1 MNRRRSKFGR
11 RDRGRDDAGRDRK
24 RVKGIRGGPVER
36 SAAGGQSARGA
47 DNLHAKSEQTR
58 ERPAGKHDRASGD
71 STQSSAS
78 GGGGR
83 AKRPF
88 GGDASGSAGQR
99 FGGNAGDKAG
109 RGFGGSAGS
118 RGGRRFGGDASGST
132 ERRFG
137 GNAGDKAG
145 RGFGGSAG
153 SRGGRRFGGKSGGA
167 AGRRFGGKTGG
178 TGGRSGRGPSGG
190 RTAGDTVIS
199 AGGLVEGK
207 VSAHRAGYGFLRV
220 EGASDSIFLP
230 PREMRGLM
238 HGDRAL
244 VRVSRDASDRWLGEV
259 EGVVARG
266 VNAFLGTVEVHGRSA
281 WVTAADRRLQLR
293 CTVAP
298 ADLNGARNG
307 DWVIAQIT
315 RHASNGTPPQ
325 ARVQKRLDPDRPV
338 ELSTESAIARFELP
352 CEFSAAA
359 LREAQAFGDKVDP
372 REVASRV
379 DLRDMP
385 LVTIDGED
393 ARDFDD
399 AVYAEPHPAGFRL
412 VVAIAD
418 VSHYVRPSTAIDAA
432 AVERGTSVYFPTRV
446 LPMLPTA
453 LSDHLCSLAPKVDRL
468 CFVADMIITKQGA
481 LKSATFYPAT
491 MRSAARLTY
500 TLAND
505 ALFEGKPAARNE
517 IGSLLDKLMV
527 LVEVYRALYKARSRR
542 GALEFDAAE
551 AEFVID
557 SAERVRAIELRVR
570 NDAHRLIEECMICAN
585 VAVARE
591 LEKSKTPS
599 LYRVHG
605 EPEEQKVER
614 LVGVLASL
622 NIDARLPEK
631 ITTRDLQAITSRLK
645 DTHDRPFIE
654 SLIVRAMPQA
664 IYQPE
669 NIGHFGL
676 ALTQYA
682 HFTSPIRRYPD
693 LVVHRTLKAL
703 IGDKSGAAVRY
714 DGTQLAV
721 MGESTSRLEK
731 RADEADR
738 YVATFL
744 KCTYLRERI
753 GQTFR
758 GLITTVVEFGCFVQI
773 LDAGVDGLLH
783 VDTLRD
789 DQYAMSDDGHAWI
802 GRRNRRQLRTG
813 NHISVI
819 VTAVNPIEGLIDLE
833 LAGDAENDAD
843 GDDADEARRSDD
855 RL

>member
-1 MNRRRSKFGR
+1 
-11 RDRGRDDAGRDRK
+11 
-24 RVKGIRGGPVER
+24 V
-36 SAAGGQSARGA
+36 
-47 DNLHAKSEQTR
+47 L
-58 ERPAGKHDRASGD
+58 
-71 STQSSAS
+71 
-78 GGGGR
+78 
-83 AKRPF
+83 
-88 GGDASGSAGQR
+88 
-99 FGGNAGDKAG
+99 
-109 RGFGGSAGS
+109 
-118 RGGRRFGGDASGST
+118 
-132 ERRFG
+132 
-137 GNAGDKAG
+137 
-145 RGFGGSAG
+145 
-153 SRGGRRFGGKSGGA
+153 
-167 AGRRFGGKTGG
+167 
-178 TGGRSGRGPSGG
+178 
-190 RTAGDTVIS
+190 S
-199 AGGLVEGK
+199 AGGLVEGT

-220 EGASDSIFLP
+220 EGATDSVFLP

-238 HGDRAL
+238 HGDRAR
-244 VRVSRDASDRWLGEV
+244 VRVSRDSSDRWLGEV

-266 VNAFLGTVEVHGRSA
+266 VNAFLGTLEMHGRAA

-293 CTVAP
+293 CSVAP
-298 ADLNGARNG
+298 ADLSGARDG

-315 RHASNGTPPQ
+315 RHASGSQPAQ
-325 ARVQKRLDPDRPV
+325 ARVRKRLDPDRPV

-352 CEFSAAA
+352 HEFSAAA

-372 REVASRV
+372 REVAARADIR
-379 DLRDMP
+379 DLP
-385 LVTIDGED
+385 LVTIDGDD

-412 VVAIAD
+412 LVAIAD
-418 VSHYVRPSTAIDAA
+418 VSHYVRPGTALDAG

-446 LPMLPTA
+446 LPMLPHG

-468 CFVADMIITKQGA
+468 CFVADMIVTKQGA

-491 MRSAARLTY
+491 MRSAYRLTY
-500 TLAND
+500 TLANE
-505 ALFEGKPAARNE
+505 ALFKGTAAARNE
-517 IGSLLDKLMV
+517 LGPLLDKLTV
-527 LVEVYRALYKARSRR
+527 LVDVYRALYKARSRR
-542 GALEFDAAE
+542 GALDFDAAE

-570 NDAHRLIEECMICAN
+570 NDAHRLIEECMILAN

-591 LEKSKTPS
+591 LEKTKTPT

-614 LVGVLASL
+614 LVGALASL
-622 NIDARLPEK
+622 NIDAHLPEK
-631 ITTRDLQAITSRLK
+631 ITTRDLQAITKRLR

-664 IYQPE
+664 VYQPA

-703 IGDKSGAAVRY
+703 IADKSGAAVRY
-714 DGTQLAV
+714 DENQLAV
-721 MGESTSRLEK
+721 MGESTSKLEK

-753 GQTFR
+753 GQTFL

-773 LDAGVDGLLH
+773 LDVGVDGLLH
-783 VDTLRD
+783 VDNLRD
-789 DQYAMSDDGHAWI
+789 DDYEMADNGHAWI
-802 GRRNRRQLRTG
+802 GRRYRRQLRTG
-813 NHISVI
+813 GHIRVI

-833 LAGDAENDAD
+833 LAGETTEDGAAASGNGAD
-843 GDDADEARRSDD
+843 GRGK
-855 RL
+855 